1 MVGSGRRKRDPRS
14 MPMFRP
20 VRILAVV
27 ALAALVVGLN
37 GGMSGPGRAA
47 NKVQTET
54 ITVPQPGG
62 PQPPA
67 VDPHARPPAGA
78 ATPARPAPPA
88 LEVHYGTDGLPDR
101 VKAMRARILE
111 AVKSGDIEALRSP
124 ITSNEMPP
132 IFAENDVPDAIAY
145 LKSQSGDPD
154 GREILAIL
162 WDLLEAG
169 WVKANAGT
177 AQEMYVWPYFAE
189 YPVDGLSSEQL
200 VEMFRI
206 VTASDYDEM
215 RAAGKYIFYKIGIG
229 PDGTWHYF
237 KLAD

>member
-1 MVGSGRRKRDPRS
+1 

-20 VRILAVV
+20 ARLLAVIAIAAV
-27 ALAALVVGLN
+27 AAGLTL
-37 GGMSGPGRAA
+37 SGQAA

-54 ITVPQPGG
+54 ITVPSAPAGPKPPPGAG
-62 PQPPA
+62 
-67 VDPHARPPAGA
+67 DPHDKPAMPGP
-78 ATPARPAPPA
+78 ATAPKA
-88 LEVHYGTDGLPDR
+88 GLTLEVHYGTEGLPER

-111 AVKSGDIEALRSP
+111 AVKSGDIEALRTP

-132 IFAENDVPDAIAY
+132 IFAENDVPDPIAY
-145 LKSQSGDPD
+145 LKSQSGDAE

-162 WDLLEAG
+162 WDLLDAG

-189 YPVDGLSSEQL
+189 HPIDQLSNEQL